1 MNIGCY
7 FSQKLNALIHIT
19 QDRKVIVMVDEKVI
33 PMLSFFVD
41 GKEVQWIE
49 PRRSLKDE
57 LEGVISKTN
66 SDVKFTGWIAK
77 YGQVEE
83 SFEYL
88 S

>member
-7 FSQKLNALIHIT
+7 FSEKLNALIHIT
-19 QDRKVIVMVDEKVI
+19 EERKVIVMVDEKVI
-33 PMLSFFVD
+33 PMLSFLVD

-57 LEGVISKTN
+57 LEGVISN
-66 SDVKFTGWIAK
+66 YDSEMKFTGWIAK

-83 SFEYL
+83 NFEL
-88 S
+88 VS